1 MKNILIEEKI
11 SHILKTLDELSD
23 VVAEHENAIKIST
36 TRIEKLMGI
45 IALNEAENSSTEYF
59 NDTKPPHY

>member
-23 VVAEHENAIKIST
+23 VVAEHENAIKISA

-45 IALNEAENSSTEYF
+45 IALTEAENSSTEYF

>member
-45 IALNEAENSSTEYF
+45 IALIEAGNNSTEYF